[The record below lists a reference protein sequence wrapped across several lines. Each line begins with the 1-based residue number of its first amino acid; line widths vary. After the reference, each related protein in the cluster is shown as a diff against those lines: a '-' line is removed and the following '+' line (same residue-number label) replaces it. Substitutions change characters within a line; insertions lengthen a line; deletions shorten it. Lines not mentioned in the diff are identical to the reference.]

1 MRQGTNLVVHGAIA
15 GGLAAACMTVMRM
28 AAHRAGWI
36 RQMVPQSVAVWALD
50 EKLDLPRRP
59 AALDHL
65 ADQVL
70 HVGYGAAAGALYAA
84 AAGRGRRSI
93 AGRGV
98 GLGLPLWAFGNL
110 LLLPALGIAKPAWRS
125 RASETAVNIG
135 AHLLY
140 GVATA
145 LVTDEFERQKV
156 RQPRSYPRS
165 RNARLG

>member
-1 MRQGTNLVVHGAIA
+1 MHKRSSLVVHGAIA

-28 AAHRAGWI
+28 AAHRMGWI
-36 RQMVPQSVAVWALD
+36 QQMVPQSVEVWALD

-70 HVGYGAAAGALYAA
+70 HVGAGAAAGALYAA
-84 AAGRGRRSI
+84 TVGGRRRSI
-93 AGRGV
+93 AGRGL

-110 LLLPALGIAKPAWRS
+110 LLLPGLGIAKPAWRS
-125 RASETAVNIG
+125 RPSETAVNVA
-135 AHLLY
+135 AHLLF
-140 GVATA
+140 GLATA
-145 LVTDEFERQKV
+145 LVTDELESQKV

-165 RNARLG
+165 HSARLG